1 MRQRC
6 ADKNDVSYAIYGGRG
21 IKVCPEWRSFEK
33 FIADVGEKPTPAHT
47 LDRIDPDGDYEPG
60 NVRWATRKEQSA
72 NRRKGIYNRKGKI
85 MAKEKPLKTKW
96 LGARAD
102 DKLSEDVNAYM
113 EAADMTMGDLI
124 RKATREYMQN
134 HPIKQPEEPAINKLK
149 PGEE

>member
-1 MRQRC
+1 
-6 ADKNDVSYAIYGGRG
+6 
-21 IKVCPEWRSFEK
+21 
-33 FIADVGEKPTPAHT
+33 
-47 LDRIDPDGDYEPG
+47 
-60 NVRWATRKEQSA
+60 
-72 NRRKGIYNRKGKI
+72 